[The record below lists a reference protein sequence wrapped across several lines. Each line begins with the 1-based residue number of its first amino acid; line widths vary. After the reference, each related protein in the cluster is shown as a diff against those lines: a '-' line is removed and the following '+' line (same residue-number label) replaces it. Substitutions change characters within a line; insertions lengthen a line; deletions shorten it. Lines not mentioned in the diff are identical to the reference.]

1 VEKRKQQRSRRRLTC
16 ELVVDGRR
24 WAAIVRDLSATG
36 LFVQT
41 RARPQPNSLVEIVF
55 PEQDGRAEFRVEA
68 GVARE
73 RVVPPRLQAAVPEGV
88 GLEVLDPPPAFHE
101 LVAKGAAAFEAEPAA
116 GAERSA
122 QGPVR
127 TFRIRM
133 TERDKPNARVLT
145 VRAHNLEGARARA
158 LAQMGR
164 AWKIAEIQEI

>member
-1 VEKRKQQRSRRRLTC
+1 VF
-16 ELVVDGRR
+16 DGRR
-24 WAAIVRDLSATG
+24 WPAIVRDLSAAG

-41 RARPQPNSLVEIVF
+41 RARPQPNSLVEVVF
-55 PEQDGRAEFRVEA
+55 PAQDGRPEIRVEA

-101 LVAKGAAAFEAEPAA
+101 LVAKGTAALEAEPAA
-116 GAERSA
+116 SAERPA
-122 QGPVR
+122 DAAVR
-127 TFRIRM
+127 TFRIRV

-164 AWKIAEIQEI
+164 GWKIAEIQEI